1 MHIRSI
7 VVLAFC
13 LALVSPVA
21 AFARHRAATEAE
33 PGATNEPPGS
43 VINIQAGNSSTQIV
57 VPLDKSQV
65 VRFDRPFRE
74 INVGSKDVAAVVPLS
89 RMTAV
94 VIGKKLGT
102 TNLTLT
108 DAGGRV
114 IAVIDVAVTYDVTGL
129 QRRIHDLMPEE
140 NIDIQ
145 PAGDKLTLTGHVASS
160 DHLHQIAEIADG
172 FAPGK
177 VTNLLSIGGSQQVL
191 LEVRFTEISRGAL
204 RDLGVTNKLDLFK
217 VGNGNSITGTSSSP
231 LENAFGT
238 LTGVFTGANFELDVQ
253 IDALEKKGLLRT
265 LAEPNI
271 VALSGQ
277 TASFLAGGEF
287 PIPVAQQAS
296 AQGNQNG
303 SNLIT
308 VEFKDFGV
316 GLGFTPT
323 VIGLNLVNLNL
334 STEVSSIDPTLS
346 VPIGGSNVV
355 PGLKVRRARTTVE
368 LHDGETFAIAGLL
381 QDDFQDT
388 LNQVPGLGNLPIIGA
403 LFRSTDFQ
411 HNQTELAVFIT
422 VHLVQPRVAKDLA
435 APTDTTHAPSTLGLF
450 GLGQT
455 EEKTPP
461 KPQSAMPHG
470 DVLP

>member
-1 MHIRSI
+1 MHMKSI
-7 VVLAFC
+7 FVAAIC
-13 LALVSPVA
+13 AALVAPVA
-21 AFARHRAATEAE
+21 ASARHHAAEA
-33 PGATNEPPGS
+33 ADTAAVNEPPGS
-43 VINIQAGNSSTQIV
+43 VINVQAGNSASQIV
-57 VPLDKSQV
+57 VPVGKSQV
-65 VRFDRPFRE
+65 VRFDRAFRE

-108 DAGGRV
+108 SGGQV
-114 IAVIDVAVTYDVTGL
+114 IAVIDVDVTYDVVGL

-140 NIDIQ
+140 NISIQ

-160 DHLHQIAEIADG
+160 DHLHQIAELAEG

-177 VTNLLSIGGSQQVL
+177 VTNLLAIGGSQQVL
-191 LEVRFTEISRGAL
+191 LEVRFTEISRSAL
-204 RDLGVTNKLDLFK
+204 KDLGVTTDLDLFK
-217 VGNGNSITGTSSSP
+217 IGNGNSLFGDSGSP
-231 LENAFGT
+231 LATTFGT
-238 LTGVFTGANFELDVQ
+238 LEGVFTGHNFELDMRL
-253 IDALEKKGLLRT
+253 DALEKKGLLRT

-287 PIPVAQQAS
+287 PIPVAQAAS
-296 AQGNQNG
+296 A
-303 SNLIT
+303 SNTNNVIT

-323 VIGLNLVNLNL
+323 VIGLDLVNLNL
-334 STEVSSIDPTLS
+334 TTEVSSIDPTLS
-346 VPIGGSNVV
+346 VPVGGGSNV
-355 PGLKVRRARTTVE
+355 PGLKVRRARTTVD

-388 LNQVPGLGNLPIIGA
+388 INQVPGLGNLPIIGA

-411 HNQTELAVFIT
+411 HNQTEMAVFIT
-422 VHLVQPRVAKDLA
+422 VHLVQPKTAKELA
-435 APTDTTHAPSTLGLF
+435 APTDTTHPPSQPDFYLNGH
-450 GLGQT
+450 T
-455 EEKTPP
+455 ESKTPP
-461 KPQSAMPHG
+461 KGPSAVPHG